1 MLGMENE
8 LSMNSRAE
16 VTARYAKAYVKAA
29 KGDRGRILD
38 EVVGVTGWSRDNA
51 RRRLSVAA
59 KRPPGGGRQV
69 AVAERKRPVAEV
81 FLRRGEGAAAGVGG
95 FWWAVREVP
104 RCVDAPPAR
113 WA

>member
-1 MLGMENE
+1 MENE

-16 VTARYAKAYVKAA
+16 VTTKYAKAYVKAA
-29 KGDRGRILD
+29 KGNKGRILD

-51 RRRLSVAA
+51 RRRLSMAA
-59 KRPPGGGRQV
+59 RRPPGGGRQV
-69 AVAERKRPVAEV
+69 AVARRKRPVAKV

-95 FWWAVREVP
+95 LGWAVREVP
-104 RCVDAPPAR
+104 RCVDAPSAR